1 MKEYRKLDDFVT
13 MRMNRNGALFREV
26 PRPSS
31 FNSTSSTMSN
41 DDPEACL
48 YFWKQLVAN
57 WKSRAEI
64 IDYCVK
70 VVDQNLEQKERTLN
84 ELVDTQNSASSNNTR
99 LFDPSRPVA
108 EYWRGPSNEFYR
120 PVQHPSHQPPSHQPP
135 TSPAS
140 STSEGEKQTNGDNRE
155 KYNAERRRKEE
166 ETDTRNSIWE
176 ERVKR
181 DQIMNEKTVEAI
193 VRRRSYEAFR
203 SRCKF
208 FEPPSHD
215 PWWDEVSKSRSFRP

>member
-176 ERVKR
+176 ERVKVCF
-181 DQIMNEKTVEAI
+181 ILSTVLA
-193 VRRRSYEAFR
+193 V
-203 SRCKF
+203 
-208 FEPPSHD
+208 
-215 PWWDEVSKSRSFRP
+215 